1 MTVDGSDHVHVVW
14 CDGTPGNYEIYY
26 KKSTDAGATWSQ
38 NQRLTWTPM
47 ASSSPDIKA
56 DAFGNLHVVWQE
68 DTPGSIEIYYRKS
81 TDGGAT
87 WGPSRR
93 LTWNTDASISPA
105 LHVESSGNI
114 HLVWSDYTPG
124 NVEVFYRMSSDRG
137 VTWTTPKRLTWNA
150 GDSWSPQ
157 LIVQW
162 GYNYHLVW
170 SDSTP
175 GNYEIYYR
183 RQD

>member
-1 MTVDGSDHVHVVW
+1 
-14 CDGTPGNYEIYY
+14 
-26 KKSTDAGATWSQ
+26 
-38 NQRLTWTPM
+38 M